1 MRAGHI
7 YTAVDDGQPGLSGNG
22 GPAVHASIFPGP
34 ITADGF
40 GNILISDINQVQ
52 VVAARDGT
60 FYGQPM
66 RHGNID
72 AAAGVSRP
80 ISRLI
85 QDGWLASRVQL
96 GQQSGIT
103 VDGDGNVVAANW
115 NSDQVNVIAG
125 QTSTAYGRPM
135 IRAHYYLVAGVSDA
149 S

>member
-1 MRAGHI
+1 M
-7 YTAVDDGQPGLSGNG
+7 
-22 GPAVHASIFPGP
+22 
-34 ITADGF
+34 
-40 GNILISDINQVQ
+40 ISDINQVQ

-66 RHGNID
+66 RHGNIC

-103 VDGDGNVVAANW
+103 VDGDGNVVAADW

-125 QTSTAYGRPM
+125 QTSTVYGRPM
-135 IRAHYYLVAGVSDA
+135 IRGHYYLVAGVSDA
-149 S
+149 SQPGNGGPVEPRSRWRDSRPVVDNDLIRAASCEAR